1 MRVLLTGGSG
11 FTGGYVMS
19 ELLSC
24 GHEVIGLARSS
35 ESAEVIRQ
43 GGGEPIWGDLD
54 HADSIDAAFAEAA
67 ADCLINVAS
76 LGFGH
81 APTIVGAA
89 ENAGQKRAV
98 FVSTTAIFTALP
110 APSKQ
115 VRTVAEDTITSS
127 SLDWT
132 IIRPTMIYGAPGDR
146 NLSRLVGL
154 VRRTPAVP
162 LPGDGSYLQQP
173 VHVADL
179 AATIVRAAERG
190 VAIQRAY
197 DVAGPDAISFRQMLE
212 QTYAAVGRTPR
223 FVRVPMRAT
232 RCVIGIYEGLV
243 PSPRLKVEQLDR
255 LEEDKVFDISEAR
268 RDLDHDPRSFGDG
281 IRSLVTALSSNNTD
295 PVAL

>member
-11 FTGGYVMS
+11 FTGGYVLS
-19 ELLSC
+19 ELRSR

-35 ESAEVIRQ
+35 ESAEIVRQ
-43 GGGEPIWGDLD
+43 RGGEPIWGDLD
-54 HADSIDAAFAEAA
+54 DAGSIDAAFAQAS

-89 ENAGQKRAV
+89 ENAGLKRAV

-110 APSKQ
+110 APSKR
-115 VRTVAEDTITSS
+115 VRTAAEATITSS

-146 NLSRLVGL
+146 YLSRLVGL

-162 LPGDGSYLQQP
+162 LPGDGSHLQQP

-179 AATIVRAAERG
+179 AATIVRAAERD

-197 DVAGPDAISFRQMLE
+197 DVAGPGAISFRDLLE
-212 QTYAAVGRTPR
+212 ETYAAVGRTPR
-223 FVRVPMRAT
+223 FVKVPMSASR
-232 RCVIGIYEGLV
+232 RLVGMYEGIV
-243 PSPRLKVEQLDR
+243 PTPRLKVEQLDR
-255 LEEDKVFDISEAR
+255 LEEDKVFDISDAR
-268 RDLDHDPRSFGDG
+268 RDLDHDPRSFRDG
-281 IRSLVTALSSNNTD
+281 IRSLVAALDAETM
-295 PVAL
+295 